1 MTDTRTRR
9 SSKVWLIAVSAVVL
23 IALAL
28 IGALPRVRARARL
41 ERETAQMAI
50 PTVAVIK
57 AKRAPAVRDLVLP
70 ASVRAYVEAPIFAR
84 TTGYLKRWRFD
95 IGARVAAGDLL
106 AELDTPEV
114 DQQLLQARADL
125 ATVEANLKLSQITA
139 VRFADLLRSDSVSKQ
154 EADNAAGDL
163 AAKQAAVHSSQA
175 NVKRLV
181 DLQSFKK
188 IYAPFSGVVTA
199 RNTDVGALIN
209 ASATTELFHL
219 AQPERLRV
227 YVNLPEAFIPSAQVG
242 LVAELTVTQ
251 YPDRKFPGTLVR
263 TAGAIDPAT
272 RTLLVE
278 LRVDNPTG
286 VLLPGAYAQLR
297 FKLPNPV
304 PSLLLPAGALMFGAD
319 GLRVAVVSAE
329 RIVEAGHHRPRFGD
343 GGRSGRGAEGR

>member
-1 MTDTRTRR
+1 MT
-9 SSKVWLIAVSAVVL
+9 SKPAGRWRMAALIGAVAVVL
-23 IALAL
+23 IVLAL
-28 IGALPRVRARARL
+28 IGGLPRVRARARL
-41 ERETAQMAI
+41 ERETAQMAV
-50 PTVAVIK
+50 PVVAVIQP
-57 AKRAPAVRDLVLP
+57 KRAPAVRDLVLP
-70 ASVRAYVEAPIFAR
+70 ASVRAYVEASIFAR

-114 DQQLLQARADL
+114 DQQLSQARADL

-139 VRFADLLRSDSVSKQ
+139 ARYEDLLKTDSVSKQ
-154 EADNAAGDL
+154 EADNATGDL
-163 AAKQAAVHSSQA
+163 AAKRALVRSSEA
-175 NVKRLV
+175 NVKRLE

-209 ASATTELFHL
+209 AGATTELFHL

-227 YVNLPEAFIPSAQVG
+227 YVNLPEAFIPSAQPG
-242 LVAELTVTQ
+242 LVAELSVAQ
-251 YPDRKFPGTLVR
+251 YPDRRFPGTLVR

-286 VLLPGAYAQLR
+286 VLLPGA
-297 FKLPNPV
+297 
-304 PSLLLPAGALMFGAD
+304 
-319 GLRVAVVSAE
+319 
-329 RIVEAGHHRPRFGD
+329 
-343 GGRSGRGAEGR
+343 